1 MASHPYKK
9 GQRWASTPEPELGL
23 GTIVQVSDD
32 RIHVLY
38 PATGELRMYSPE
50 GAPLRRVSFEPGD
63 DVLDHDGKKFHIESV
78 RDEDGVLTY
87 VGKDGEL
94 PEASLNDH
102 IQASGPMDRLLGG
115 HVDEGYAFQLRHEL
129 LEYLHGIRKSP
140 AKGFVGGRIDLIPHQ
155 LHVAKEVCRRMAP
168 RVMLSDEV
176 GLGKTIE
183 ACLILHRLHLS
194 GRAQRVL
201 ILVPDSLVHQWFVE
215 MLRKFNLWMHIYDLE
230 RCESLEDSA
239 PDNNPFLD
247 EQWILCSLDFL
258 IQHPDRAKQAMDAT
272 WDLLVVDEAHHL
284 TCEDGDTNP
293 AYGIVE
299 NLARQTEGLLLLT
312 ATPEQLGFESHIAR
326 LRLLDP
332 ERYEDLD
339 SLNEQASHYAELAP
353 IATSLG
359 EGIPPSPEQIE
370 VLTKLP
376 GMHIEGQS
384 PAEILSD
391 LLDRHGPG
399 RVIFRNTRASI
410 PGFPGRKAKLIPLR
424 PDRDEDEIYLR
435 TSREFEADAGLIP
448 HLEAM
453 DLSRDPRATWIAK
466 WLEDNPGAKLLIICT
481 TKEKALALEEALRQ
495 VTSARCSIF
504 HEGLTLVQR
513 DRNAAWFAEEDG
525 ARILICSEIGSE
537 GRNFQFV
544 HHLLLFDLPLNPE
557 LLEQRIGRLD
567 RIGQKSTI
575 QILVPYLR
583 DSAGEVLAHWYHHG
597 LNAFED
603 HVHGG
608 IEIMQK
614 FGKRLVKVCLD
625 PEDTI
630 EWRELIDHAATA
642 RKAIAH
648 ELEIGRDRLLE
659 LNSHNPDS
667 AEELS
672 ESIRNIDKD
681 PRAEQLLL
689 DILDLHGINPE
700 EIGDRTY
707 LFDSRKMAE
716 NEKHLP
722 GLPDQDR
729 IGTFDRRHAL
739 GREDIDLLTVDHPI
753 FTGVSDWL
761 LGGELG
767 NSSFGVWPVTDGQTS
782 LMLEVLYVLETQ
794 APPHLH
800 ADRFLPHAPILLLV
814 NQQGERIDI
823 EIPKLKEN
831 VPPHRLL
838 DAPSMRQKILPFME
852 KKARAHAQKKAQVL
866 IAEASRDMGKRLQA
880 EIDRLLALQEVNHHI
895 RADEIRLAREQKEQ
909 LSTAIEEA
917 TLRLDA
923 VRLIYKGSP
932 EML

>member
-1 MASHPYKK
+1 MNHPYKE
-9 GQRWASTPEPELGL
+9 GQRWVSTPEPELGL
-23 GTIVQVSDD
+23 GTVVQTTED

-50 GAPLRRVSFEPGD
+50 GAPLRRVAFDEGEE
-63 DVLDHDGKKFHIESV
+63 VLDHDGKKFKVLSV
-78 RDEDGVLTY
+78 RDDDGVLTY

-94 PEASLNDH
+94 PEAQLNDH
-102 IQASGPMDRLLGG
+102 IQACGPMDRLLGG
-115 HVDEGYAFQLRHEL
+115 YVDDGYAFQLRHQL

-140 AKGFVGGRIDLIPHQ
+140 AKGFAGGRIDLIPHQ

-215 MLRKFNLWMHIYDLE
+215 MFRKFNLWMHIYDLE

-247 EQWILCSLDFL
+247 EQWILTSLDFL
-258 IQHPDRAKQAMDAT
+258 IHHPDRAQQAMEAQ

-284 TCEDGDTNP
+284 TCEEGDTNS

-312 ATPEQLGFESHIAR
+312 ATPEQLGVESHIAR

-332 ERYEDLD
+332 GRYEDLA
-339 SLNEQASHYAELAP
+339 SLKEQASHYAELAP
-353 IATSLG
+353 IASSLS
-359 EGIPPSPEQIE
+359 EGNAPTADEIE
-370 VLTKLP
+370 ALSKLP

-384 PAEILSD
+384 PSEILSD

-399 RVIFRNTRASI
+399 RVIFRNTRSSI
-410 PGFPGRKAKLIPLR
+410 PGFPGRKAHLLPLT
-424 PDRDEDEIYLR
+424 PERDEEDVYARIAK
-435 TSREFEADAGLIP
+435 EFEADAGIIP
-448 HLEAM
+448 PLENQ
-453 DLSRDPRATWIAK
+453 DLTHDPRVACVAN
-466 WLEDNPGAKLLIICT
+466 WLEDNPKSKLLVICT
-481 TKEKALALEEALRQ
+481 TKEKALALEEAVRKL
-495 VTSARCSIF
+495 TSAKCGIF

-525 ARILICSEIGSE
+525 ARLLICSEIGSE

-575 QILVPYLR
+575 QILVPFLR
-583 DSAGEVLAHWYHHG
+583 DSAGEVLAHWYHLG

-614 FGKRLVKVCLD
+614 FGKHLNRVCQE
-625 PEDTI
+625 PEDTV
-630 EWRELIDHAATA
+630 EWRELIDHAAAA

-659 LNSHNPDS
+659 LNSHNPES
-667 AEELS
+667 ADELAEAIR
-672 ESIRNIDKD
+672 ESDKD

-700 EIGDRTY
+700 EIGERTY

-729 IGTFDRRHAL
+729 IGTFDRPTAL
-739 GREDIDLLTVDHPI
+739 SREDIDLLTVDHPI
-753 FTGVSDWL
+753 FTGVADWL

-767 NSSFGVWPVTDGQTS
+767 NSSFGVWPEDDGENG
-782 LMLEVLYVLETQ
+782 LMLEALYVLETQ

-800 ADRFLPHAPILLLV
+800 ADRFLPQTPILLVV
-814 NQQGERIDI
+814 NQQGERVDT
-823 EIPKLKEN
+823 EIPKLKEGS
-831 VPPHRLL
+831 PPHRLL
-838 DAPSMRQKILPFME
+838 DAPSMRQKVLPNME
-852 KKARAHAQKKAQVL
+852 RKARAQADKTAKAL
-866 IAEASRDMGKRLQA
+866 IAEASRDMNKRLQA
-880 EIDRLLALQEVNHHI
+880 EVDRLIALQEVNHHV
-895 RADEIRLAREQKEQ
+895 RDEEINLAREQMEQ
-909 LSTAIEEA
+909 LYEAIEEA
-917 TLRLDA
+917 SLRLDA
-923 VRLIYKGSP
+923 VRLIYKGP
-932 EML
+932 AEML